1 MGDTIMK
8 FVHEKMDA
16 QLLNIEA
23 QLQKVKSDVLEKTE
37 KTSRALTT
45 AIDLIQVDLQD
56 LTSSLQEP
64 PTFTSASMQALLDR
78 RLSDTTVAI
87 ERKFADMS
95 SVQSEL
101 VEISERCDSETAKL
115 AMVVEQLGSKV
126 ANLQTRVATQVL
138 QNVSAVVHGQKP
150 TASKDSIA
158 VIPGTA
164 SKDCSEVLRT
174 PDSSVP
180 PEVTLELL
188 QMSQR
193 LRPGKLLEQELANR
207 SA

>member
-37 KTSRALTT
+37 RTSRALTT
-45 AIDLIQVDLQD
+45 AVDLIQVDLQD

-101 VEISERCDSETAKL
+101 VEISERCNSETAKL
-115 AMVVEQLGSKV
+115 ARVVEQLGSKV
-126 ANLQTRVATQVL
+126 A
-138 QNVSAVVHGQKP
+138 
-150 TASKDSIA
+150 
-158 VIPGTA
+158 
-164 SKDCSEVLRT
+164 
-174 PDSSVP
+174 DSSRHTGLTKCLCCRAWS
-180 PEVTLELL
+180 EANCF
-188 QMSQR
+188 QRQYCCHSRDSFQR
-193 LRPGKLLEQELANR
+193 LQRGSENA
-207 SA
+207 